1 MRKPRPLRAGA
12 SRPGAARPAA
22 RRRAG
27 PAAARLAALAVVTSL
42 LAACAPSV
50 TLVSDPVFAELY
62 LSESGELR
70 RFERAARN
78 AGYTLRTVTLEAVP
92 PSREAVD
99 AALSDTDRG
108 QSVVLSPLLAAV
120 SLTRDALPEG
130 EGQRVLLLGG
140 QEAVRADA
148 TARAAAPAPAPDD
161 ATDDADAAH
170 DGVSR
175 AVHERVPAFT
185 ELGRRLSG
193 LSLIAY
199 FRSDTAAR
207 RAELDAFRNALGAG
221 AESARFVVFENAPDD
236 TAVREELFRVR
247 SPDVDLVASF
257 IGPRNHLILDE
268 IGGMDGTQPLVAT
281 EDLGPAVA
289 GYQSLAVLSVER
301 DFANALEA
309 FLSGGQG
316 DIIVESRVLDRDGD
330 RDSRVP

>member
-1 MRKPRPLRAGA
+1 MFSSLAGRRPSA
-12 SRPGAARPAA
+12 PTP
-22 RRRAG
+22 
-27 PAAARLAALAVVTSL
+27 PLALH
-42 LAACAPSV
+42 
-50 TLVSDPVFAELY
+50 
-62 LSESGELR
+62 
-70 RFERAARN
+70 
-78 AGYTLRTVTLEAVP
+78 
-92 PSREAVD
+92 
-99 AALSDTDRG
+99 
-108 QSVVLSPLLAAV
+108 
-120 SLTRDALPEG
+120 
-130 EGQRVLLLGG
+130 
-140 QEAVRADA
+140 
-148 TARAAAPAPAPDD
+148 PDD
-161 ATDDADAAH
+161 ADADAASVAAH

-193 LSLIAY
+193 LSLVAY

-207 RAELDAFRNALGAG
+207 RAELNAFRNALGAG

-268 IGGMDGTQPLVAT
+268 IGGMEGTQPLVAT

-301 DFANALEA
+301 DFARALEA

-330 RDSRVP
+330 PDSRVP